1 MSNIA
6 LLTSTFK
13 MRCLMP
19 RAKKNNEAIHP
30 LITISLFRS
39 FIDSTIVLFNYFWP
53 KLFSPYENH

>member
-6 LLTSTFK
+6 LLITTFK

-19 RAKKNNEAIHP
+19 RAKKNNEIIHP
-30 LITISLFRS
+30 LITISLFKS
-39 FIDSTIVLFNYFWP
+39 FIGSTVVPFNYFWP